1 MSQVG
6 TLRYLKMS
14 LDSYHWTQGKR
25 VLEAISTIQE
35 KPVAVMQD
43 NGDGTFEV
51 AVRRF
56 NHVYHSTVHANDF
69 ME

>member
-1 MSQVG
+1 MIQVG

-14 LDSYHWTQGKR
+14 LDSYNWTQGKR
-25 VLEAISTIQE
+25 VLESISTIEE
-35 KPVAVMQD
+35 KPVAIMHD

-56 NHVYHSTVHANDF
+56 NHVYHATVQEEDF
-69 ME
+69 I

>member
-1 MSQVG
+1 MAELG

-14 LDSYHWTQGKR
+14 LNCYNWTKGKR
-25 VLEAISTIQE
+25 VLEAISSIEE

-51 AVRRF
+51 AARRDG
-56 NHVYHSTVHANDF
+56 HVMWATVSENDF
-69 ME
+69 C

>member
-1 MSQVG
+1 MIQVG

-25 VLEAISTIQE
+25 VLEAISTIEE

-56 NHVYHSTVHANDF
+56 NHVYHTRVHANDF